1 MSGESEKNDELAAL
15 NERLKQ
21 MRSRARESVGKRE
34 NAEPHPVLTMMW
46 LAFNILSELLGG
58 VACGLA
64 IGWGLDKWLGTRP
77 VFIAV
82 FLIVGCIAAVLNV
95 VRLLRREEDKRKNDE
110 NRHSRCG
117 CDHHRRL
124 PGRLPRQER

>member
-15 NERLKQ
+15 NERLNQ
-21 MRSRARESVGKRE
+21 MRSRASEGVGERK
-34 NAEPHPVLTMMW
+34 ASEPHPVLAMMW

-58 VACGLA
+58 IACGLA

-110 NRHSRCG
+110 NQ
-117 CDHHRRL
+117 
-124 PGRLPRQER
+124 PKKVN

>member
-1 MSGESEKNDELAAL
+1 MSDETGKTDELAAL
-15 NERLKQ
+15 DERLKQ
-21 MRSRARESVGKRE
+21 MRSRASESVGERKA
-34 NAEPHPVLTMMW
+34 AEPYPVLTMMW

-95 VRLLRREEDKRKNDE
+95 VRLLRREDEKRRKNDD
-110 NRHSRCG
+110 NQ
-117 CDHHRRL
+117 
-124 PGRLPRQER
+124 PKKVN

>member
-21 MRSRARESVGKRE
+21 MRSRAQESVGKRE

-58 VACGLA
+58 IACGLA

-95 VRLLRREEDKRKNDE
+95 VRLLRREEAKRRENDE
-110 NRHSRCG
+110 NQ
-117 CDHHRRL
+117 
-124 PGRLPRQER
+124 PKKVN